1 MIQPKQLIHKSECM
15 PRLSLVCGVKI
26 IVHDVWYTHIVDRSL
41 SMRAYHGQG
50 LIKYS
55 YGPQPNR
62 NNRKCTEHSRDFIHL
77 KWWLL
82 CTLRNQ
88 NSPHFSEAMKR
99 SEWIYRSP
107 DFSMERTMNLGTVQS
122 EDMRQDI
129 SWVKT
134 QDQAREEEYSKW
146 NDNSRDSRDRMRKDH
161 PSQRRDYATEKS
173 SRVAMMIY
181 WTHCISSKILTIM
194 TYILWRLKSQ
204 RSEHISSWK

>member
-1 MIQPKQLIHKSECM
+1 M
-15 PRLSLVCGVKI
+15 
-26 IVHDVWYTHIVDRSL
+26 DRSL

-122 EDMRQDI
+122 EDLRQNI
-129 SWVKT
+129 SWMKT
-134 QDQAREEEYSKW
+134 QDQAREEAYSKW

-161 PSQRRDYATEKS
+161 PSQTRRDTS
-173 SRVAMMIY
+173 SIRSTWMI
-181 WTHCISSKILTIM
+181 CRAISTNTITIM